1 MSQRRF
7 ELVQGIQA
15 LRRSAGIRSGL
26 ELSLLIKESM
36 AAEDLLGLDN
46 EHAEDLENA
55 PVAQSTR
62 TGRGC

>member
-15 LRRSAGIRSGL
+15 LRRVAGIRSGL

-36 AAEDLLGLDN
+36 AAEDLLALDN
-46 EHAEDLENA
+46 GYAEDLQSD
-55 PVAQSTR
+55 PTVQSTR
-62 TGRGC
+62 IGM